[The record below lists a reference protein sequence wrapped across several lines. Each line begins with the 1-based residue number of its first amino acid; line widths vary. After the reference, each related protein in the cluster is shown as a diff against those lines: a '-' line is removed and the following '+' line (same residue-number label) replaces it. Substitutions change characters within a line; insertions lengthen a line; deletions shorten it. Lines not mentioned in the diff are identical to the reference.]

1 MARAALP
8 CWPERRWT
16 GNKVS
21 IHQAQQKATGWLRP
35 VILRF
40 DSLASTNTEAARQ
53 ALRGAPEG
61 LCIVAREQT
70 AGRGRRERVWISPA
84 DAGLYCS
91 ILLRPRIEL
100 SAWPLLTL
108 MTAVAVHD
116 ALMDTCALRT
126 DIKWPNDIYARDR
139 KLCGILAETVE
150 TAGASRAC
158 VIGIGVNLSD
168 RAFPEELREAAI
180 SVEALTGKAL
190 DAENLLEA
198 LLRAVA
204 LRYET
209 LEGTNGIALTLRA
222 WTERSSYAEGKRVR
236 VTLGGEMLEG
246 TTRGLE
252 PDGALRVETNEGIK
266 IIRAGD
272 VTTIRRMKAE
282 G

>member
-1 MARAALP
+1 M
-8 CWPERRWT
+8 
-16 GNKVS
+16 S
-21 IHQAQQKATGWLRP
+21 IHQARQKVSQRLRP

-53 ALRGAPEG
+53 AERGAPEG

-70 AGRGRRERVWISPA
+70 AGRGRQERVWISPA
-84 DAGLYCS
+84 GAGLYCS
-91 ILLRPRIEL
+91 ILLRPRIEQ

-116 ALMDTCALRT
+116 ALVDACALRT
-126 DIKWPNDIYARDR
+126 DIKWPNDIYARER
-139 KLCGILAETVE
+139 KVCGILAETVE
-150 TAGASRAC
+150 TEQGRAC
-158 VIGIGVNLSD
+158 IVGIGINLSD
-168 RAFPEELREAAI
+168 HAFPEELKDAATSI
-180 SVEALTGKAL
+180 EALTGSTV
-190 DAENLLEA
+190 DAETLLQP

-204 LRYET
+204 RRYET
-209 LEGTNGIALTLRA
+209 FEQAKGLALTLQA
-222 WTERSSYAEGKRVR
+222 WTERSSYAEGRRVR
-236 VTLGGEMLEG
+236 VTLAGEILEG

-252 PDGALRVETNEGIK
+252 PDGALRVETTTGLR